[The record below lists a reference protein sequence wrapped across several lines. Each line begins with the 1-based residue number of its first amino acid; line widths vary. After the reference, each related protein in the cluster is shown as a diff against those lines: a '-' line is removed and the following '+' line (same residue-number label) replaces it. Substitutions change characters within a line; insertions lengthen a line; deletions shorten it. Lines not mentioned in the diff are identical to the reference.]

1 MGLSFNILSF
11 NIRPAAVV
19 ETKPANRQRSYTAGV
34 PTASLMIQGTNSNAG
49 KSVLVAG
56 LCRAFA
62 RRGLAVQPFKPQN
75 MSNNAAAVPGGGEIG
90 RAQALQARAAGVP
103 LSVHHNPVLLKPESD
118 RGSQVVVQGKV
129 AGKLDASR
137 FTIDRGQ
144 LLTPVLDSFE
154 RIGSGADLVVV
165 EGAGSPAETNLRTG
179 DIANM
184 GFAEAAA
191 VPVIMA
197 GDIDRGGVIAS
208 LVGTHVVLSETDRR
222 LIKGFL
228 INKFRGDVGLF
239 EPGIDDITQR
249 TGWPSF
255 GVVTWCRALAS
266 LPAEDAVELENPDGS
281 NHRSDQPL
289 RIAVPMLSRIANF
302 DDLDPLRL
310 EPNVTV
316 TMVPPGRPLP
326 LADLVILPGT
336 KATIADLGFFRDQGW
351 HIDLA
356 AHVRQGGHVLGL
368 CGGYQ
373 MLGRTIDD
381 PDGVE
386 GPAGKVEGLGLLD
399 LVTVL
404 SSSKVTRPVTGK
416 HVESGLTVSGYEIH
430 VGRSEGPATNR
441 PLLELSDGP
450 AGAISSDGAISGSY
464 VHGIFSDDRF
474 RAVYLSTVAGAM
486 GQGGDEHGKR
496 VPNRDAFGGFNYE
509 TTVDRALDQWA
520 DQLETELDLDRL
532 LAVARR
538 A

>member
-1 MGLSFNILSF
+1 
-11 NIRPAAVV
+11 
-19 ETKPANRQRSYTAGV
+19 
-34 PTASLMIQGTNSNAG
+34 MIQGTNSNAG

-62 RRGLAVQPFKPQN
+62 RRGLNVQPFKPQN

-118 RGSQVVVQGKV
+118 RGSQVVVQGEV
-129 AGKLDASR
+129 VGKLDASR
-137 FTIDRGQ
+137 FTVDRGA
-144 LLTPVLDSFE
+144 LLVPVLESFQE
-154 RIGSGADLVVV
+154 IGGNADLVVV

-208 LVGTHVVLSETDRR
+208 LVGTHVVLSPEDRS
-222 LIKGFL
+222 LIRGFL

-239 EPGIDDITQR
+239 DPGLVDISER
-249 TGWPSF
+249 TGWPSL

-266 LPAEDAVELENPDGS
+266 LPAEDAVELERPEAATGDTATDEKAEAGATGS
-281 NHRSDQPL
+281 ASAGDRVGDRPL
-289 RIAVPMLSRIANF
+289 RISVPMLSRIANF

-310 EPNVTV
+310 EPNVVV

-326 LADLVILPGT
+326 PSDLIIIPGT
-336 KATIADLGFFRDQGW
+336 KATIADLDFLRSQGW

-356 AHVRQGGHVLGL
+356 AHVRQGGRVLGL

-381 PDGVE
+381 PEGVE
-386 GPAGKVEGLGLLD
+386 GPAQKVEGLGLLAVD
-399 LVTVL
+399 TVL
-404 SSSKVTRPVTGK
+404 LPSKVTRPITGR
-416 HVESGLTVSGYEIH
+416 HLGSGCAVSGYEIH
-430 VGRSEGPATNR
+430 VGRSDGPDTSR
-441 PLLELSDGP
+441 PWLELSDGP
-450 AGAISSDGAISGSY
+450 AGAISPDGSVAGSY
-464 VHGIFSDDRF
+464 VHGVFSDDRF
-474 RAVYLSTVAGAM
+474 RAAYLSTLTGDLAAKVAGA
-486 GQGGDEHGKR
+486 GTGDGTTPPAAHG
-496 VPNRDAFGGFNYE
+496 FGGFNYQLA
-509 TTVDRALDQWA
+509 VDEALDQWA
-520 DQLETELDLDRL
+520 DQLEAELDLDQL
-532 LAVARR
+532 LTIARSGVS
-538 A
+538 